1 MYSFK
6 ATPIIYDRPMN
17 SSTITFFPDN
27 ITITATPGESLLTVA
42 KRANISI
49 PTGCLIG
56 SCNACEVEMNGE
68 DVRGCI
74 TAIPDVET
82 VTIHLFNDPSW

>member
-1 MYSFK
+1 M
-6 ATPIIYDRPMN
+6 PIIYDRPMN
-17 SSTITFFPDN
+17 PSTITFFPDN

-42 KRANISI
+42 TRANISI

-74 TAIPDVET
+74 TSIPDVET